1 MAKSADQI
9 LADLKNGNYA
19 PIYFLHGE
27 EPFFIDQISNY
38 IEKNALDDGEKGFN
52 QQVLYGKD
60 IKLNQVV
67 SAARSFPMM
76 GSRQVIIVKEAQ
88 NLGEFTE
95 SNFDFSLLE
104 NYLQSPQA
112 STVLVFCYKH
122 KKLDKRKKIF
132 KSLQQHTI
140 LLESNKIY
148 ENKIPDWITQYVKSK
163 NHSINRQALMLLTE
177 YIGNNLERLSNEI
190 DKVLVN
196 FTKPSEIT
204 ESLIQEY
211 VGINK
216 DYNIFELQSAII
228 KGNALKANRILN
240 YFASDPKNHPAV
252 VNIGFLH
259 SFFSKVLLIHHSP
272 DKSERGVAAAAGV
285 NPFFAKDYI
294 AASNRYNLNKTIQ
307 NLAHIYQADLM
318 FKGVTANIADAQLMK
333 ELIYKLMH

>member
-27 EPFFIDQISNY
+27 EPFFIDQISDY
-38 IEKNALDDGEKGFN
+38 IENNALDDGEKGFN

-204 ESLIQEY
+204 EALIQEY

-216 DYNIFELQSAII
+216 DYNIFELQDAII